1 MLLKDIIEQGTKMLS
16 VMYPSE
22 EARQT
27 VFAYLEDA
35 LSVRRHTHII
45 EPDYQVPE
53 DKVSDVMTAF
63 ERMSAGEPLQYVL
76 GKAWFY
82 GRQFHVSSDVLI
94 PRPETEILVSSVIER
109 LECKGGGDMR
119 AGDRILDLC
128 TGSGCIAWT
137 LALENPGAKVTAVD
151 ISDSAL
157 EVASSQDFAEEMH
170 RTGAVAPHFV
180 KADVLS
186 GDLSDILYKET
197 GKGKSREVDSHTF
210 RYDLI
215 VSNPP
220 YVMDKEKALMRA
232 NVLDHE
238 PHLALF
244 VPDEDPLLFYRAL
257 ARHSSQLLAENGVGM
272 VEINEALG
280 RETAELFRTAGFTAE
295 VVKDLSD
302 KDRFVRFFR

>member
-1 MLLKDIIEQGTKMLS
+1 MNLQIEMLLKDIIEQGTKMLS
-16 VMYPSE
+16 VMYPVE

-35 LSVRRHTHII
+35 LGVKRHTHII
-45 EPDYQVPE
+45 EPDYQVTE
-53 DKVSDVMTAF
+53 EKVSDVLTAF
-63 ERMSAGEPLQYVL
+63 ERMSSGEPLQYIL
-76 GKAWFY
+76 GRAWFY
-82 GRQFHVSSDVLI
+82 GRQFRVTPDVLI
-94 PRPETEILVSSVIER
+94 PRPETEVLVSSVVGR
-109 LECKGGGDMR
+109 R
-119 AGDRILDLC
+119 RQSVRILDLC

-137 LALENPGAKVTAVD
+137 LALEIPGANVTAVD
-151 ISDSAL
+151 ISEGAL
-157 EVASSQDFAEEMH
+157 EVAASQDFAEEMD

-186 GDLSDILYKET
+186 DDLLDILYKDAAKDVSVEAH
-197 GKGKSREVDSHTF
+197 SR

-220 YVMDKEKALMRA
+220 YVMDKEKGLMRA

-244 VPDEDPLLFYRAL
+244 VPDDDPLVFYRAL
-257 ARHSSQLLAENGVGM
+257 ASHSSQLLAENGVGM

-280 RETAELFRTAGFTAE
+280 EETADIFRAAGFSAE
-295 VVKDLSD
+295 VVRDLSD
-302 KDRFVRFFR
+302 KDRFVWFFR

>member
-1 MLLKDIIEQGTKMLS
+1 MNLQIEMLLKDIIEQGTKMLS
-16 VMYPSE
+16 VMYPVE

-53 DKVSDVMTAF
+53 EKVSDVLAAF
-63 ERMSAGEPLQYVL
+63 ERMSFGEPIQYIL

-94 PRPETEILVSSVIER
+94 PRPETEILVSSVAD
-109 LECKGGGDMR
+109 GMR
-119 AGDRILDLC
+119 QSVRILDLC

-137 LALENPGAKVTAVD
+137 LAQENPGAEVTAVD
-151 ISDSAL
+151 ISESAL
-157 EVASSQDFAEEMH
+157 DIASSQDFSEEIH
-170 RTGAVAPHFV
+170 RTRAVAPRFV

-186 GDLSDILYKET
+186 DNLPDILYKET
-197 GKGKSREVDSHTF
+197 GKDQPGELDADTF

-220 YVMDKEKALMRA
+220 YVMDKEKVLMRA
-232 NVLDHE
+232 NVLEHE

-257 ARHSSQLLAENGVGM
+257 ARHSLRLLAENGVGM

-280 RETAELFRTAGFTAE
+280 EETADVFRAAGFSAE

>member
-1 MLLKDIIEQGTKMLS
+1 MNLQIEMLLKDIIEQGTKMLS

-35 LSVRRHTHII
+35 LGVKRHTHII
-45 EPDYQVPE
+45 EPDYQVTE
-53 DKVSDVMTAF
+53 EKVSDVLTAF
-63 ERMSAGEPLQYVL
+63 ERMSSGEPLQYIL
-76 GKAWFY
+76 GRAWFY
-82 GRQFHVSSDVLI
+82 GRQFRVTPDVLI
-94 PRPETEILVSSVIER
+94 PRPETEVLVSSVVGR
-109 LECKGGGDMR
+109 RRQSVC
-119 AGDRILDLC
+119 ILDLC

-137 LALENPGAKVTAVD
+137 LALEIPGANVTAVD
-151 ISDSAL
+151 ISEGAL
-157 EVASSQDFAEEMH
+157 EVAASQDFAEEMD

-186 GDLSDILYKET
+186 DDLPDILYKDAAKDVSVEAH
-197 GKGKSREVDSHTF
+197 SR

-220 YVMDKEKALMRA
+220 YVMDKEKSLMRT
-232 NVLDHE
+232 NVLEHE

-244 VPDEDPLLFYRAL
+244 VPDDDPLVFYRAL
-257 ARHSSQLLAENGVGM
+257 ASHSSQLLAENGVGM

-280 RETAELFRTAGFTAE
+280 EETADIFRAAGFSAE
-295 VVKDLSD
+295 VLRDLSD
-302 KDRFVRFFR
+302 KDRFVWFFR

>member
-1 MLLKDIIEQGTKMLS
+1 MNLQIEMLLKDIIEQGTKMLS
-16 VMYPSE
+16 VMYPVE

-53 DKVSDVMTAF
+53 EKVSDVLAAF
-63 ERMSAGEPLQYVL
+63 ERMSFGEPIQYIL

-94 PRPETEILVSSVIER
+94 PRPETEILVSSVAD
-109 LECKGGGDMR
+109 GMR
-119 AGDRILDLC
+119 QSVRVLDLC

-137 LALENPGAKVTAVD
+137 LALENPGAEVTAVD
-151 ISDSAL
+151 ISESAL
-157 EVASSQDFAEEMH
+157 DIASSQDFSEEMH
-170 RTGAVAPHFV
+170 RTRAVAPRFV

-186 GDLSDILYKET
+186 DDLPDILYKDAAKDVSVEAH
-197 GKGKSREVDSHTF
+197 SR

-220 YVMDKEKALMRA
+220 YVMDKEKVLMRA

-244 VPDEDPLLFYRAL
+244 VPDEDPLVFYRAI
-257 ARHSSQLLAENGVGM
+257 ARHSSRLLAEDGIGM

-280 RETAELFRTAGFTAE
+280 EETADVFRAAGFSAE

>member
-1 MLLKDIIEQGTKMLS
+1 MNLQIEMLLKDIIEQGTKMLS
-16 VMYPSE
+16 VMYPVE

-45 EPDYQVPE
+45 EPDYQLPE
-53 DKVSDVMTAF
+53 EKVSDVLAAF
-63 ERMSAGEPLQYVL
+63 ERMSFGEPIQYIL

-94 PRPETEILVSSVIER
+94 PRPETEILVSSVAD
-109 LECKGGGDMR
+109 GMR
-119 AGDRILDLC
+119 QSVRILDLC

-137 LALENPGAKVTAVD
+137 LALENPGAEVTAVD
-151 ISDSAL
+151 ISESAL
-157 EVASSQDFAEEMH
+157 DIASSQDFSEEIH
-170 RTGAVAPHFV
+170 RTRAVAPRFV

-186 GDLSDILYKET
+186 DNLPDILYKDAAKDVSVEAH
-197 GKGKSREVDSHTF
+197 SR

-220 YVMDKEKALMRA
+220 YVMDKEKVLMRA
-232 NVLDHE
+232 NVLEHE

-244 VPDEDPLLFYRAL
+244 VPDDDPLVFYRAL
-257 ARHSSQLLAENGVGM
+257 ARHSLRLLAENGIGM

-280 RETAELFRTAGFTAE
+280 EETADVFRSVGFSAE

>member
-35 LSVRRHTHII
+35 LGVKRHTHII
-45 EPDYQVPE
+45 EPDYQVTE
-53 DKVSDVMTAF
+53 DKVSDVLTAF
-63 ERMSAGEPLQYVL
+63 ERMSSGEPLQYIL
-76 GKAWFY
+76 GRAWFY
-82 GRQFHVSSDVLI
+82 GRQFRVTPDVLI
-94 PRPETEILVSSVIER
+94 PRPETEVLVSSVVGR
-109 LECKGGGDMR
+109 R
-119 AGDRILDLC
+119 RQSVRILDLC

-137 LALENPGAKVTAVD
+137 LALEIPGANVTAVD
-151 ISDSAL
+151 ISEGAL
-157 EVASSQDFAEEMH
+157 EVAASQDFAEEMD

-186 GDLSDILYKET
+186 DDLPDILYKDAAKDVSVEAH
-197 GKGKSREVDSHTF
+197 SRRF
-210 RYDLI
+210 DLI

-220 YVMDKEKALMRA
+220 YVMDKEKGLMRA
-232 NVLDHE
+232 NVLEHE

-244 VPDEDPLLFYRAL
+244 VPDDDPLVFYRAL
-257 ARHSSQLLAENGVGM
+257 ASHSSQLLAENGVGM

-280 RETAELFRTAGFTAE
+280 EETADIFRAAGFSAE
-295 VVKDLSD
+295 VVRDLSD

>member
-35 LSVRRHTHII
+35 LGVKRHTHII
-45 EPDYQVPE
+45 EPDYQVTE
-53 DKVSDVMTAF
+53 EKVSDVLTAF
-63 ERMSAGEPLQYVL
+63 ERMSSGEPLQYIL
-76 GKAWFY
+76 GRAWFY
-82 GRQFHVSSDVLI
+82 GRQFRVTPDVLI
-94 PRPETEILVSSVIER
+94 PRPETEVLVSSVVGR
-109 LECKGGGDMR
+109 R
-119 AGDRILDLC
+119 RQSVRILDLC

-137 LALENPGAKVTAVD
+137 LALEIPGANVTAVD
-151 ISDSAL
+151 ISEGAL
-157 EVASSQDFAEEMH
+157 EVAASQDFAEEMD

-186 GDLSDILYKET
+186 DDLPDILYQDAAKDVSVEAHY
-197 GKGKSREVDSHTF
+197 R

-220 YVMDKEKALMRA
+220 YVMDKEKSLMRA
-232 NVLDHE
+232 NVLEHE

-244 VPDEDPLLFYRAL
+244 VPDDDPLVFYRAL
-257 ARHSSQLLAENGVGM
+257 ASHSSQLLAENGVGM

-280 RETAELFRTAGFTAE
+280 EETADIFRAAGFSAE
-295 VVKDLSD
+295 VVRDLSD
-302 KDRFVRFFR
+302 KDRFVWFFR

>member
-35 LSVRRHTHII
+35 LGVKRHTHII
-45 EPDYQVPE
+45 EPDYQVTE
-53 DKVSDVMTAF
+53 EKVSDVLTAF
-63 ERMSAGEPLQYVL
+63 ERMSSGEPLQYIL
-76 GKAWFY
+76 GRAWFY
-82 GRQFHVSSDVLI
+82 GRQFRVTPDVLI
-94 PRPETEILVSSVIER
+94 PRPETEVLVSSVVGR
-109 LECKGGGDMR
+109 RRQGV
-119 AGDRILDLC
+119 RILDLC

-137 LALENPGAKVTAVD
+137 LALEIPGANVTAVD
-151 ISDSAL
+151 ISEGAL
-157 EVASSQDFAEEMH
+157 EVASSQDFAEEMD

-186 GDLSDILYKET
+186 DDLPDILYKDAAKDVSVEAH
-197 GKGKSREVDSHTF
+197 SRRF
-210 RYDLI
+210 DLI

-220 YVMDKEKALMRA
+220 YVMDKEKSLMRA
-232 NVLDHE
+232 NVLEHE

-244 VPDEDPLLFYRAL
+244 VPDDDPLVFYRAL
-257 ARHSSQLLAENGVGM
+257 ASHSSQLLAENGVGM

-280 RETAELFRTAGFTAE
+280 EETADIFRAAGFSAE
-295 VVKDLSD
+295 VVRDLSD
-302 KDRFVRFFR
+302 KDRFVWFFR

>member
-35 LSVRRHTHII
+35 LGVKRHTHII
-45 EPDYQVPE
+45 EPDYQVTE
-53 DKVSDVMTAF
+53 DKVSDVLTAF
-63 ERMSAGEPLQYVL
+63 ERMSSGEPLQYIL
-76 GKAWFY
+76 GRAWFY
-82 GRQFHVSSDVLI
+82 GRQFRVTPDVLI
-94 PRPETEILVSSVIER
+94 PRPETEVLVSSVVGR
-109 LECKGGGDMR
+109 R
-119 AGDRILDLC
+119 RQSVRILDLC

-137 LALENPGAKVTAVD
+137 LALEIPGANVTAVD
-151 ISDSAL
+151 ISEGAL
-157 EVASSQDFAEEMH
+157 EVAASQDFAEEMD

-186 GDLSDILYKET
+186 DDLPDILYKDAAKDVSVEAHY
-197 GKGKSREVDSHTF
+197 R

-220 YVMDKEKALMRA
+220 YVMDKEKGLMRA
-232 NVLDHE
+232 NVLEHE

-244 VPDEDPLLFYRAL
+244 VPDDDPLVFYRAL
-257 ARHSSQLLAENGVGM
+257 ASHSSQLLAENGVGM

-280 RETAELFRTAGFTAE
+280 EETADIFRAAGFSAE
-295 VVKDLSD
+295 VVRDLSD
-302 KDRFVRFFR
+302 KDRFVWFFR

>member
-35 LSVRRHTHII
+35 LGVKRHTHII
-45 EPDYQVPE
+45 EPDYQVTE
-53 DKVSDVMTAF
+53 DKVSDVLTAF
-63 ERMSAGEPLQYVL
+63 ERMSSGEPLQYIL
-76 GKAWFY
+76 GRAWFY
-82 GRQFHVSSDVLI
+82 GRQFRVTPDVLI
-94 PRPETEILVSSVIER
+94 PRPETEVLVSSVVGR
-109 LECKGGGDMR
+109 R
-119 AGDRILDLC
+119 RQSVRILDLC

-137 LALENPGAKVTAVD
+137 LALEIPGANVTAVD
-151 ISDSAL
+151 ISEGAL
-157 EVASSQDFAEEMH
+157 EVAASQDFAEEMD

-186 GDLSDILYKET
+186 DDLPDILYKDAAKDVSVEAH
-197 GKGKSREVDSHTF
+197 SR

-220 YVMDKEKALMRA
+220 YVMDKEKSLMRA
-232 NVLDHE
+232 NVLEHE

-244 VPDEDPLLFYRAL
+244 VPDDDPLVFYRAL
-257 ARHSSQLLAENGVGM
+257 ASHSSQLLAENGVGM

-280 RETAELFRTAGFTAE
+280 EETADIFRAAGFSAE
-295 VVKDLSD
+295 VVRDLSD
-302 KDRFVRFFR
+302 KDRFVWFFR

>member
-35 LSVRRHTHII
+35 LGVKRHTHII
-45 EPDYQVPE
+45 EPDYQVTE
-53 DKVSDVMTAF
+53 DKVSDVLTAF
-63 ERMSAGEPLQYVL
+63 ERMSSGEPLQYIL
-76 GKAWFY
+76 GRAWFY
-82 GRQFHVSSDVLI
+82 GRQFRVTPDVLI
-94 PRPETEILVSSVIER
+94 PRPETEVLVSSVVGR
-109 LECKGGGDMR
+109 R
-119 AGDRILDLC
+119 RQSVRILDLC

-137 LALENPGAKVTAVD
+137 LALEIPGANVTAVD
-151 ISDSAL
+151 ISEGAL
-157 EVASSQDFAEEMH
+157 EVAASQDFAEEMD

-186 GDLSDILYKET
+186 DDLPDILYKDAAKDVSVEAH
-197 GKGKSREVDSHTF
+197 SRRF
-210 RYDLI
+210 DLI

-220 YVMDKEKALMRA
+220 YVMDKEKSLMRA
-232 NVLDHE
+232 NVLEHE

-244 VPDEDPLLFYRAL
+244 VPDDDPLVFYRAL
-257 ARHSSQLLAENGVGM
+257 ASHSSQLLAENGVGM

-280 RETAELFRTAGFTAE
+280 EETADIFRAAGFSAE
-295 VVKDLSD
+295 VVRDLSD
-302 KDRFVRFFR
+302 KDRFVWFFR

>member
-1 MLLKDIIEQGTKMLS
+1 MNLQIEMLLKDIIEQGTKMLS

-27 VFAYLEDA
+27 VFAYLEDV
-35 LSVRRHTHII
+35 LGVRRHTHII

-53 DKVSDVMTAF
+53 EKASDVLAAF
-63 ERMSAGEPLQYVL
+63 ERMSFGEPIQYIL

-94 PRPETEILVSSVIER
+94 PRPETEILVSSVAD
-109 LECKGGGDMR
+109 GMR
-119 AGDRILDLC
+119 QSVRVLDLC

-137 LALENPGAKVTAVD
+137 LALENPGAEVTAVD
-151 ISDSAL
+151 ISERAL
-157 EVASSQDFAEEMH
+157 DIASSQDFSEEMH
-170 RTGAVAPHFV
+170 RTRAVAPRFV

-186 GDLSDILYKET
+186 DNLPDILYKET
-197 GKGKSREVDSHTF
+197 GKDQPGELDADTF

-220 YVMDKEKALMRA
+220 YVMDKEKVLMRA

-257 ARHSSQLLAENGVGM
+257 ARHSLRLLAENGVGM

-280 RETAELFRTAGFTAE
+280 EETADVFRAAGFSAE

>member
-35 LSVRRHTHII
+35 LGVKRHTHII
-45 EPDYQVPE
+45 EPDYQVTE
-53 DKVSDVMTAF
+53 EKVSDVLTAF
-63 ERMSAGEPLQYVL
+63 ERMSSGEPLQYIL
-76 GKAWFY
+76 GRAWFY
-82 GRQFHVSSDVLI
+82 GRQFRVTPDVLI
-94 PRPETEILVSSVIER
+94 PRPETEVLVSSVVGR
-109 LECKGGGDMR
+109 RRQGV
-119 AGDRILDLC
+119 RILDLC

-137 LALENPGAKVTAVD
+137 LALEIPGANVTAVD
-151 ISDSAL
+151 ISKGAL
-157 EVASSQDFAEEMH
+157 EVAASQDFAEEMD

-186 GDLSDILYKET
+186 DDLPDILYKDAAKDVSVEAH
-197 GKGKSREVDSHTF
+197 SRRF
-210 RYDLI
+210 DLI

-220 YVMDKEKALMRA
+220 YVMDKEKSLMRA
-232 NVLDHE
+232 NVLEHE

-244 VPDEDPLLFYRAL
+244 VPDDDPLVFYRAL
-257 ARHSSQLLAENGVGM
+257 ASHSSQLLAENGVGM

-280 RETAELFRTAGFTAE
+280 EETADIFRAAGFSAE
-295 VVKDLSD
+295 VVRDLSD
-302 KDRFVRFFR
+302 KDRFVWFFR

>member
-35 LSVRRHTHII
+35 LGVKRHTHII
-45 EPDYQVPE
+45 EPDYQVTE
-53 DKVSDVMTAF
+53 EKVSDVLTAF
-63 ERMSAGEPLQYVL
+63 ERMSSGEPLQYIL
-76 GKAWFY
+76 GRAWFY
-82 GRQFHVSSDVLI
+82 GRQFRVTPDVLI
-94 PRPETEILVSSVIER
+94 PRPETEVLVSSVVGR
-109 LECKGGGDMR
+109 R
-119 AGDRILDLC
+119 RQSVRILDLC

-137 LALENPGAKVTAVD
+137 LALEIPGANVTAVD
-151 ISDSAL
+151 ISEGAL
-157 EVASSQDFAEEMH
+157 EVAASQDFAEEMD

-186 GDLSDILYKET
+186 DDLPDILYKDAAKDVSVEAH
-197 GKGKSREVDSHTF
+197 SRRF
-210 RYDLI
+210 DLI

-220 YVMDKEKALMRA
+220 YVMDKEKSLMRA
-232 NVLDHE
+232 NVLEHE

-244 VPDEDPLLFYRAL
+244 VPDDDPLVFYRAL
-257 ARHSSQLLAENGVGM
+257 ASHSSQLLSENGVGM

-280 RETAELFRTAGFTAE
+280 EETADIFRAAGFSAE
-295 VVKDLSD
+295 VVRDLSD
-302 KDRFVRFFR
+302 KDRFVWFFR